1 MDQARV
7 DVMDAP
13 GPIHGCQL
21 CLTGP
26 PPWPGLEVFHVHPL
40 PAELV
45 STWRAQASSCSLC
58 LPALLRSGTEAYP
71 PHHTGSSVKPQ
82 LAGRFLS
89 HTSEMITF
97 RRAWPMGRRV
107 LHWIIPWLLSL
118 KKAVCFYLFVCL
130 GLETGFICVALSV
143 LELVL

>member
-26 PPWPGLEVFHVHPL
+26 PPWPGLEVSRVHPL

-58 LPALLRSGTEAYP
+58 LPALPRSSTEAYP
-71 PHHTGSSVKPQ
+71 PTPHREFSQTSVSWKVPEPNFRDDHLRESMADGKEGSA
-82 LAGRFLS
+82 LGRYIAFVFKAS
-89 HTSEMITF
+89 C
-97 RRAWPMGRRV
+97 
-107 LHWIIPWLLSL
+107 SL
-118 KKAVCFYLFVCL
+118 LFVCVWRQ
-130 GLETGFICVALSV
+130 GLSV
-143 LELVL
+143 